1 MTKPRNSCPVKL
13 PWGQVVSMAHRGT
26 SRTGLGSHPFLA
38 HVLVNTKCVF
48 SFENCLWPI
57 PPSLSHSTPYL
68 CSAPA
73 PPQTNPNQ
81 GPWPLP
87 PQKPIPLPGM
97 PLLAAAPSAEKFR
110 FFLLISAHGLMPSV
124 RNTYLP
130 QKTWAPRTGT
140 LEGTAAERYSS
151 EGCSVPF
158 ALSPDNVEK
167 GPLAT
172 VGTEFPKGLYPVKQ

>member
-81 GPWPLP
+81 GPRPLP
-87 PQKPIPLPGM
+87 RSRFLFLERLCWLQP
-97 PLLAAAPSAEKFR
+97 PLL
-110 FFLLISAHGLMPSV
+110 
-124 RNTYLP
+124 RNSGSFCWSQCTVSC
-130 QKTWAPRTGT
+130 PRWET
-140 LEGTAAERYSS
+140 LTSHKR
-151 EGCSVPF
+151 
-158 ALSPDNVEK
+158 L
-167 GPLAT
+167 GPLGQGPMREQQQRDIHLKG
-172 VGTEFPKGLYPVKQ
+172 VQCHLLFPRIMGKRGP